1 MQKRVRALSEGALM
15 CALVGILLFFNRQ
28 FGGIIEYSFYWIM
41 TFPILVYTVKYGVKH
56 GLMVTFSSLLLS
68 MFLSTPT
75 MIFYLVSCSLLGL
88 VYGGGIRKQWPNAF
102 LLTITGIIT
111 LLSYIITMGLLAA
124 LFGYQMTEEITFFLQ
139 LFEQLS
145 FPIGN
150 AQIFGVFLWGTILCL
165 TAFLQTICV
174 HVVSILLL
182 KRLRLYEYRMKSLY
196 DFRLPKVL
204 GYACFIIWI
213 LFLFGNVVKLEGD
226 LFTYLLCLWI
236 LVNIISIGYGVTT
249 CFLWLMLHGK
259 RRWSIVVVIGVFL
272 PFVQPLIAGIGMLD
286 MCLDMRGKWKRGV
299 LNGAFRKF

>member
-15 CALVGILLFFNRQ
+15 CALVSILLFFNRQ

-56 GLMVTFSSLLLS
+56 GLIVTFSSLLLS
-68 MFLSTPT
+68 IFLSTPT
-75 MIFYLVSCSLLGL
+75 MIFYLASCGLLGL

-102 LLTITGIIT
+102 LLTIAGIIT
-111 LLSYIITMGLLAA
+111 LLSYIITMGLLAS
-124 LFGYQMTEEITFFLQ
+124 LFGYQVTEEIAFFLQ
-139 LFEQLS
+139 FFEKLS

-150 AQIFGVFLWGTILCL
+150 VQIFGVFLWGSMLCL

-196 DFRLPKVL
+196 DFRLPKIL

-259 RRWSIVVVIGVFL
+259 RRWSIVVVIGIFL
-272 PFVQPLIAGIGMLD
+272 PFIQILIAGIGMVD